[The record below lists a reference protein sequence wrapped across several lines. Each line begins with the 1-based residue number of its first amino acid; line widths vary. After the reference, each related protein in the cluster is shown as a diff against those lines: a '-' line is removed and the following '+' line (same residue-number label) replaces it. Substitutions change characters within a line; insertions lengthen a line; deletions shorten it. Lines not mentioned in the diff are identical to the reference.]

1 MVILPCAHLK
11 YLLDVR
17 DLGDGWQ
24 RKRDQLLRASESE
37 QDTQL
42 RTFVGIGN
50 SDHKMQQ
57 LDFDGQNYY
66 VAKKL
71 FVSDLNKGKH
81 FMLSVKLV
89 HGNGE
94 EVGVFQSNRIKVI
107 SKQTTN
113 KNSSHNNDVCI
124 ASGSCVALLN
134 RLRTQTGKTHY
145 LHVDD
150 GNFHGSPSQW
160 GAFSTCLLDD
170 SVSEVEEV
178 PMRDGYIHYGSTVIL
193 VSSVT
198 GMALPRLIIRK
209 VDKQNVFLDA
219 DEPVLQL
226 RKCALYLKDSERM
239 YLCLS
244 QEKIIQFQVT
254 PCCTYINK
262 EIINDSALW
271 TIISTDKAEY
281 TFCEGAGPV
290 GGPVTPVLVV
300 NSLHL
305 NGGGNEAMLQISE
318 PGPCHW
324 GPSLYP
330 APAHEI
336 LRPTKACTHQ
346 LAPED
351 LGITAQGY
359 EYAQTNS
366 RHKSRNKECTNQQS
380 ISYSEQATPRQ
391 KTASDQCRK
400 EKSSKKEKSKDDKQE
415 DSEYLTLYGAKQST
429 LSTKK
434 NTPGFGT
441 EEEEE
446 DGRAREPSSAQVIR
460 EQKESLNEPSD
471 NEGKRQEKLKDS
483 WDDPSDNEGQVLEED
498 LQEHQLQRQ
507 TTEEYPPLHQEE
519 KQQEKTTLLTKVAKA
534 DMAIMKALIK
544 ISTCTGQE
552 EEGVATQIDTIISEH
567 SKLKKLLSNSKKL
580 PT

>member
-1 MVILPCAHLK
+1 MSGGENQLSRDAMDSYLRERDDMVLVILHATVTLK
-11 YLLDVR
+11 LYENEKRFIYPPACVYL
-17 DLGDGWQ
+17 LGDGWQ

-305 NGGGNEAMLQISE
+305 NGGGNEAMLQISGE
-318 PGPCHW
+318 NFT
-324 GPSLYP
+324 
-330 APAHEI
+330 AN
-336 LRPTKACTHQ
+336 LRVLF
-346 LAPED
+346 LA
-351 LGITAQGY
+351 T
-359 EYAQTNS
+359 S
-366 RHKSRNKECTNQQS
+366 K
-380 ISYSEQATPRQ
+380 PRQ
-391 KTASDQCRK
+391 YTSALSACSAWCPISRPSARAGSGCASSPR
-400 EKSSKKEKSKDDKQE
+400 
-415 DSEYLTLYGAKQST
+415 
-429 LSTKK
+429 
-434 NTPGFGT
+434 
-441 EEEEE
+441 
-446 DGRAREPSSAQVIR
+446 RPSSWCAPI
-460 EQKESLNEPSD
+460 
-471 NEGKRQEKLKDS
+471 
-483 WDDPSDNEGQVLEED
+483 
-498 LQEHQLQRQ
+498 
-507 TTEEYPPLHQEE
+507 
-519 KQQEKTTLLTKVAKA
+519 A
-534 DMAIMKALIK
+534 
-544 ISTCTGQE
+544 
-552 EEGVATQIDTIISEH
+552 
-567 SKLKKLLSNSKKL
+567 
-580 PT
+580 